1 MLNTTHCPLLS
12 RLVLSVAGVVA
23 VSASAIAQDSDKPE
37 AEFIGLGQCVLC
49 HNQKLE
55 AEDSPFVTLSREFC
69 ALTETEVFANDKHRQ
84 AFELLE
90 GELGQHMQR
99 ILASAWNKPDYKVAE
114 DQACLS
120 CHAGWNQ
127 GDPKPPTFEYGVTCE
142 SCHGP
147 GSLWRD
153 PHIDPKWRTTHPGE
167 KSDWGFIDVRNPMSK
182 AKLCYSCHIGN
193 VQEGKLVTHEM
204 YAAGHPPLP
213 GIELETFSSQMPLHW
228 RTLQQKGE
236 FKHRA
241 EWIAAN
247 HEGVDHNPLE
257 DLAET
262 KSVIIGGVM
271 ALRETLNM
279 FGSQAHHGEGEHW
292 PELAVFDC
300 SACHHDLSAPAW
312 RQVRGYGTTV
322 PGRPQI
328 FAWSTALLKL
338 GIRQRAGDDDEKFE
352 ADWHAAH
359 GKLEE
364 LRRALDRRPFG
375 VPQDIH
381 AITHG
386 DDGLIAWL
394 DQLAEDVFKQPLG
407 KTDAERALKTLATL
421 PEEDYP
427 DFNSARQLLWA
438 IRTIQAELNSDLPEF
453 ASAPEG
459 ETTKKSVERA
469 VANLKKFHVWRD
481 GKRAAGQKQIDDL
494 LEQMKFKGKL
504 RLTLPAGDEYVIAEQ
519 LPQSLKAIAEYNPK
533 WFRKQL
539 AELSA
544 TWDK

>member
-1 MLNTTHCPLLS
+1 MLITMPRQLLS
-12 RLVLSVAGVVA
+12 RLVLSAAGVVA
-23 VSASAIAQDSDKPE
+23 VSTSAVAQDEQKPE
-37 AEFIGLGQCVLC
+37 YIGLGQCVLC

-69 ALTETEVFANDKHRQ
+69 ALTETEVFAHDKHRQ
-84 AFELLE
+84 AYELLE
-90 GELGQHMQR
+90 GDLGKRMEK
-99 ILASAWNKPDYKVAE
+99 ILSAWEEPGYKVTD

-120 CHAGWNQ
+120 CHAGWLKA
-127 GDPKPPTFEYGVTCE
+127 DKERPPTFEYGVTCE

-147 GSLWRD
+147 GSQWRD
-153 PHIDPKWRTTHPGE
+153 PHIDPKWRTTHPDE
-167 KSDWGFIDVRNPMSK
+167 KSKWGFIDVRNPVSK

-193 VQEGKLVTHEM
+193 VQEGKIVTHEM

-213 GIELETFSSQMPLHW
+213 GIELETFASQMPVHW

-236 FKHRA
+236 FKHRDA
-241 EWIAAN
+241 WIAAN
-247 HEGVDHNPLE
+247 HGGAEHNPLE

-279 FGSQAHHGEGEHW
+279 FGSQANPGGKEQW

-300 SACHHDLSAPAW
+300 TACHHDLSAPAW

-322 PGRPQI
+322 PGRPQM
-328 FAWSTALLKL
+328 FAWSTALLKV
-338 GIRQRAGDDDEKFE
+338 GIRQRAGDDDDKFK

-364 LRRALDRRPFG
+364 LRRVLDRRPFG
-375 VPQDIH
+375 IRQDIH

-386 DDGLIAWL
+386 EDGLIAWL
-394 DQLAEDVFKQPLG
+394 DELAHDIFKSPVN
-407 KTDAERALKTLATL
+407 DADAKRALKTLATL

-427 DFNSARQLLWA
+427 DFNTARQLLWA
-438 IRTIQAELNSDLPEF
+438 IRTIQAELNSELPEF
-453 ASAPEG
+453 AAMAEG
-459 ETTKKSVERA
+459 ETTKTSVARA
-469 VANLKKFHVWRD
+469 VTDLKTFHAWRD
-481 GKRAAGQKQIDDL
+481 GDRAAGQKKVDEL
-494 LEQMKFKGKL
+494 FEKLEFTSQL

-519 LPQSLKAIAEYNPK
+519 LPQSLKAIADYDPE
-533 WFRKQL
+533 WFRAQL
-539 AELSA
+539 AELAAS
-544 TWDK
+544 WGE